1 MRRFYHFSMCQE
13 VKIRFIVL
21 LRAHNISLFTTN
33 YLWNKIYIFF
43 FVGLFT
49 THEYA
54 VDVFFCSVVRVV
66 LLLGPY
72 GSVFDFGRLQGVF
85 TSCVFILAA
94 IFHFNMKHIQHD
106 KRLDDWMK
114 WRGGVLHR
122 TSYND
127 RCYTNRHHF
136 FSMLAF
142 VLFLSLLLLSAHCKR
157 FWRIFFLSI
166 ISWISWMWPHLI
178 PWIADEILFMK
189 ISHS

>member
-1 MRRFYHFSMCQE
+1 MKNIEFSHDKFWTGSNMRRFYHFSMCQE

-21 LRAHNISLFTTN
+21 LRAHNISLLTTN

-54 VDVFFCSVVRVV
+54 VDFYFVVRVV
-66 LLLGPY
+66 LQLGPY

-122 TSYND
+122 TSYIMTAVIQID
-127 RCYTNRHHF
+127 I
-136 FSMLAF
+136 
-142 VLFLSLLLLSAHCKR
+142 
-157 FWRIFFLSI
+157 IFFLYAGLRVVSFASI
-166 ISWISWMWPHLI
+166 IISSL
-178 PWIADEILFMK
+178 
-189 ISHS
+189 